1 MDFLKR
7 IAEQRIREAIE
18 RGEFD
23 NLSNKGKPLD
33 LEDDSLVPEDL
44 RMAYRILKNTGYL
57 PPELELKKEIV
68 SLRDLINTIDDDE
81 KRLKRLRELN
91 FKLMKLSIM
100 LKRPVN
106 LDDYEER
113 LFQKGLDENT
123 APSTKRGRGV

>member
-7 IAEQRIREAIE
+7 IAEERIREAME

-23 NLSNKGKPLD
+23 NLPNKGKPLNLD
-33 LEDDSLVPEDL
+33 DDSLVPEDL
-44 RMAYRILKNTGYL
+44 RMAYRVLKNTGYL

-106 LDDYEER
+106 LDSYEFK
-113 LFQKGLDENT
+113 LFEKGLLSDE
-123 APSTKRGRGV
+123 R

>member
-7 IAEQRIREAIE
+7 IAEERIREAME

-23 NLSNKGKPLD
+23 NLPNKGKPLNLD
-33 LEDDSLVPEDL
+33 DDSLVPEDL
-44 RMAYRILKNTGYL
+44 RMAYSVLKNTGYL

-106 LDDYEER
+106 LDSYEFR
-113 LFQKGLDENT
+113 LFEKGLLSDE
-123 APSTKRGRGV
+123 R

>member
-7 IAEQRIREAIE
+7 IAEERIREAIE

-23 NLSNKGKPLD
+23 NLPNKGKPLNLD
-33 LEDDSLVPEDL
+33 DDSLVPEDL
-44 RMAYRILKNTGYL
+44 RMAYRVLKNTGYL

-106 LDDYEER
+106 LDSYEFR
-113 LFQKGLDENT
+113 LFEKGLSSDE
-123 APSTKRGRGV
+123 R

>member
-7 IAEQRIREAIE
+7 IAEERIREAIE

-23 NLSNKGKPLD
+23 NLSNKGKPLN
-33 LEDDSLVPEDL
+33 LEDDSLIPEDL
-44 RMAYRILKNTGYL
+44 KMAYRILKNTGYL
-57 PPELELKKEIV
+57 PEELELKKEIV

-81 KRLKRLRELN
+81 KRLKKLRELN

-113 LFQKGLDENT
+113 LFQKSLDDHSVTSKKE
-123 APSTKRGRGV
+123 R

>member
-7 IAEQRIREAIE
+7 IAEERIREAME
-18 RGEFD
+18 RGDFD
-23 NLSNKGKPLD
+23 NLSNKGKPLN
-33 LEDDSLVPEDL
+33 LEDDSLIPEDL

-68 SLRDLINTIDDDE
+68 SLKDLINTIDDDE
-81 KRLKRLRELN
+81 KRLKKLRELN
-91 FKLMKLSIM
+91 FKLMKLSLM

-113 LFQKGLDENT
+113 LFERNINDSKDLNHL
-123 APSTKRGRGV
+123 K

>member
-7 IAEQRIREAIE
+7 IAEERIREAME
-18 RGEFD
+18 KGEFD
-23 NLSNKGKPLD
+23 NLPNKGKPLNLD
-33 LEDDSLVPEDL
+33 DDSLVPEDL
-44 RMAYRILKNTGYL
+44 RMAYRVLKNTGYL

-106 LDDYEER
+106 LDSYEFR
-113 LFQKGLDENT
+113 LFEKGLLSDE
-123 APSTKRGRGV
+123 R

>member
-7 IAEQRIREAIE
+7 IAEERIREAME

-23 NLSNKGKPLD
+23 NLPNKGKPLKLD
-33 LEDDSLVPEDL
+33 DDSLIPEDL
-44 RMAYRILKNTGYL
+44 RMAYRVLKNTGYL

-81 KRLKRLRELN
+81 KRLKKLRELN
-91 FKLMKLSIM
+91 FKLMKLNIL

-106 LDDYEER
+106 LEHYEER
-113 LFQKGLDENT
+113 LFEKTLGD
-123 APSTKRGRGV
+123 

>member
-7 IAEQRIREAIE
+7 IAEERIREAME

-23 NLSNKGKPLD
+23 NLPNKGKPLNLD
-33 LEDDSLVPEDL
+33 DDSLVPEDL
-44 RMAYRILKNTGYL
+44 RMAYRVLKNTGYL

-106 LDDYEER
+106 LDSYEFR
-113 LFQKGLDENT
+113 LFEKGLLSDE
-123 APSTKRGRGV
+123 R